1 MKQERL
7 ESLRVT
13 WILSNGS
20 LSIHN
25 EVFTKHFCDYTFTMG
40 MIVLAVNISVVHIV
54 NISSLFL
61 HALPKI
67 KRLTEVQQC

>member
-7 ESLRVT
+7 GHLRVP

-20 LSIHN
+20 LSIHT
-25 EVFTKHFCDYTFTMG
+25 EVFTKHFCDHTFTMG
-40 MIVLAVNISVVHIV
+40 MIVHAGYTV

-61 HALPKI
+61 CALPKI
-67 KRLTEVQQC
+67 KGLSEV